1 MNLFF
6 TAVTNKLHHKTLVE
20 LVNSTP
26 KIEKI
31 FLIYHG
37 DFEFIFN
44 RKIDV
49 KKIKYSEAILG
60 NYSGYEKNFNLNEKE
75 YDFLKTF
82 TIDLFYMMNRL
93 HRIYSYSFSD
103 RYQMLID
110 HAAF

>member
-44 RKIDV
+44 SINQQR
-49 KKIKYSEAILG
+49 
-60 NYSGYEKNFNLNEKE
+60 
-75 YDFLKTF
+75 
-82 TIDLFYMMNRL
+82 TIDRGVFIKQDLPNTY
-93 HRIYSYSFSD
+93 
-103 RYQMLID
+103 
-110 HAAF
+110 